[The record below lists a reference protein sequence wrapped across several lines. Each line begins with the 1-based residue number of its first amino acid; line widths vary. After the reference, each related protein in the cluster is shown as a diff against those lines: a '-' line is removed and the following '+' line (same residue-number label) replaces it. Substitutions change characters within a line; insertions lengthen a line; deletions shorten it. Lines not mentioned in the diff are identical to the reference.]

1 MLIAEVV
8 NEARSSAV
16 DSVHIALAEMPCAF
30 DIRNPSPTSGMLIK
44 EPSQGSVG
52 FVRKRHKNPFG
63 SDVQRYTGSGI
74 CPRMTD

>member
-16 DSVHIALAEMPCAF
+16 DSVHIALAEMPCVF

-44 EPSQGSVG
+44 EQSQCSVS